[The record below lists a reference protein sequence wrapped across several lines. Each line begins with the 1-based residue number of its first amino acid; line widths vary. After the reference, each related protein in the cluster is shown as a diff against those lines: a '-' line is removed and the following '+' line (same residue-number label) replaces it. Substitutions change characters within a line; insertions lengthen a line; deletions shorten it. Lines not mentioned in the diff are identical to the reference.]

1 MDLDS
6 VYLGRRANLGS
17 LELLSSGKVRDIYRA
32 GPEQL
37 LFVTSDRVSAFDV
50 LLEQGIPH
58 KGRVLTSIAAH
69 WFQTTRHIIDNH
81 LISTDVADVPGLAAE
96 DREALRGRVMLVHAC
111 RPTTVEWVVRGYI
124 CGSGWKEYLKSGS
137 ICGNDLPPGLRFCER
152 FERPIFT
159 PTTKDHDHDLPLSPA
174 EARER
179 VGTEIYDQ
187 AYTAAMRLFEFGTDR
202 LAEIGIL
209 LADTKYEFG
218 TRDGKV
224 LLIDEAM
231 TPDSSRFWPAD
242 DYEVG
247 RTPDSFDKQILRNW
261 LEEQEGWDKT
271 APAPEPPPEIIA
283 RLTARYLEV
292 CEMITGSTPAGVPA

>member
-1 MDLDS
+1 MDLES
-6 VYLGRRANLGS
+6 VYLGRRAKLGN

-50 LLEQGIPH
+50 LLKQGIPH

-69 WFQTTRHIIDNH
+69 WFETTRGIIDNH
-81 LISTDVADVPGLAAE
+81 LISTDVADVPGLSAE
-96 DREALRGRVMLVHAC
+96 EQDALRGRIMLVHAC
-111 RPTTVEWVVRGYI
+111 QPTTVEWVVRGYI
-124 CGSGWKEYLKSGS
+124 CGSGWKEYQKSGV
-137 ICGNDLPPGLRFCER
+137 ICGNTLPPGLKFCER

-159 PTTKDHDHDLPLSPA
+159 PTTKDDDHDLPISPA

-179 VGTEIYDQ
+179 VGAEIYEP
-187 AYTAAMRLFEFGTDR
+187 ALEASMRLFEFGTDR

-209 LADTKYEFG
+209 LADTKFEFG
-218 TRDGKV
+218 TRNGKL
-224 LLIDEAM
+224 LLIDEAL
-231 TPDSSRFWPAD
+231 TPDSSRFWPAE

-247 RTPDSFDKQILRNW
+247 KSPSSFDKQILRDW
-261 LEEQEGWDKT
+261 LELQKDWDKQ
-271 APAPEPPPEIIA
+271 APAPEPPAEIIE